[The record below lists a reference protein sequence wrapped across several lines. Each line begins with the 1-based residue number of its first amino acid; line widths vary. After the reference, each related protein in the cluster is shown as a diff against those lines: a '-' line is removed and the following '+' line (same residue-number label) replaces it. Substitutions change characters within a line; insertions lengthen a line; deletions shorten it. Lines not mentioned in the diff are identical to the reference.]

1 MCFAFWD
8 GTSRGTAHAIQLNKP
23 YLIYYFKKP
32 LQGKLLE
39 RGKSLKKSMNI
50 LGSKIEEM
58 YKLDKDKFDSTKYL
72 YLETELSDLEERI
85 TQILKSL

>member
-39 RGKSLKKSMNI
+39 RGKSLKKSLNL
-50 LGSKIEEM
+50 LGSRIKEI
-58 YKLDKDKFDSTKYL
+58 YKPDRDRIYPHE
-72 YLETELSDLEERI
+72 YRHLEERI
-85 TQILKSL
+85 SHIL

>member
-39 RGKSLKKSMNI
+39 RGKSLKKSMNL
-50 LGSKIEEM
+50 LGSKIKEI
-58 YKLDKDKFDSTKYL
+58 YKPDRDRIDPHKYRH
-72 YLETELSDLEERI
+72 LEERI
-85 TQILKSL
+85 SHILKSLQ

>member
-8 GTSRGTAHAIQLNKP
+8 GTSRGTAHAIQLNKL

-39 RGKSLKKSMNI
+39 RGKSLKKSLNL
-50 LGSKIEEM
+50 LGSKIKEI
-58 YKLDKDKFDSTKYL
+58 YKPDRDRIVPHEYRH
-72 YLETELSDLEERI
+72 LEERI
-85 TQILKSL
+85 SHILKSLQ